1 MSDEFIHYEFVADKG
16 QNPLRVDKFLMNFIE
31 NATRNKIQKAAD
43 SGNIYVNGITVKSS
57 HKVKS
62 EDIVKI
68 IYDYPKREIELVPQ
82 DIPLDIKYEDDD
94 ILILNKEAGEKQLNE
109 LGFDPKD
116 LEKLTKA
123 ISSPQGMVLVTG
135 PTGSGKTTTLY
146 SVLKHI
152 NQPGMNI
159 LTAEDP
165 VEYELEGIGQVQ
177 VKEAIDFTFESA
189 LR

>member
-82 DIPLDIKYEDDD
+82 DLS
-94 ILILNKEAGEKQLNE
+94 LI
-109 LGFDPKD
+109 
-116 LEKLTKA
+116 
-123 ISSPQGMVLVTG
+123 
-135 PTGSGKTTTLY
+135 
-146 SVLKHI
+146 HI
-152 NQPGMNI
+152 
-159 LTAEDP
+159 
-165 VEYELEGIGQVQ
+165 
-177 VKEAIDFTFESA
+177 
-189 LR
+189 